1 MARHPRCF
9 IHAVAIGSVN
19 PAITLAAL
27 DLSLV
32 RLLRGAMSPGGNG
45 AVTALGPAPTNI
57 ASRAGAQPEP
67 VIEPRVRYHPTPRFE
82 PRPVHHPEPRFV
94 PREDIGLPPIEIVEA
109 TECRSKKAIEA
120 PWQVL
125 PWEKPL
131 PPPPVIKV
139 YIRPPDK
146 VISRGSLID
155 FYG

>member
-1 MARHPRCF
+1 MS
-9 IHAVAIGSVN
+9 IGAAN
-19 PAITLAAL
+19 IGATLAAL

-45 AVTALGPAPTNI
+45 SVTGLGPAPSNI
-57 ASRAGAQPEP
+57 TARPNAQPEP

-82 PRPVHHPEPRFV
+82 PRPVHHPEPRFA

-109 TECRSKKAIEA
+109 SDCRSKNLIEA

-131 PPPPVIKV
+131 PPPPEIKV
-139 YIRPPDK
+139 WVKPPDK
-146 VISRGSLID
+146 VISKGSLID
-155 FYG
+155 LFC